1 MKAIEQYLKRR
12 DFGVVSSSFYDK
24 IALWGKWYSGRVPAF
39 HDYRQYNG
47 KRKISR
53 SRKSL
58 GMAKTIAED
67 WANLALN
74 EKVGIS
80 TGKEADGDR
89 IWSVL
94 NANKFRVRGNQLLE
108 QAFALGTGAFV
119 ERMDGGDIKIDYI
132 PADMIYP
139 LSWDNGTTT
148 ECAFASERSV
158 GGKSQVYL
166 NIHRLAGGNYVIEN
180 HMFKREGSVL
190 TEIELP
196 EGVEAEVK
204 TGSMVPR
211 FQIVRPNIVNNI
223 SPDCPMGISVYANAI
238 DQLEGLDLVYDS
250 YCNEFRLGKKRIT
263 VPMTMARVTMEEDGT
278 ITPMFDDNDTE
289 FYAMP
294 SLEGVENKIQEHN
307 MEIRHESHEAGI
319 QTALN
324 LLSFKCG
331 MGKDRFNFKD
341 GQVKTATEVIS
352 EKSDLYQSLKKHEL
366 LLEDVLVGLTRA
378 VADMLGMSP
387 DLEITVNFDDSII
400 EDSASEQQKDLQLV
414 SSGIMAKWEYR
425 VKWMGEDEETARAKI
440 EDASSGFEGLTFNA

>member
-1 MKAIEQYLKRR
+1 
-12 DFGVVSSSFYDK
+12 
-24 IALWGKWYSGRVPAF
+24 
-39 HDYRQYNG
+39 
-47 KRKISR
+47 
-53 SRKSL
+53 
-58 GMAKTIAED
+58 
-67 WANLALN
+67 
-74 EKVGIS
+74 
-80 TGKEADGDR
+80 
-89 IWSVL
+89 
-94 NANKFRVRGNQLLE
+94 
-108 QAFALGTGAFV
+108 
-119 ERMDGGDIKIDYI
+119 
-132 PADMIYP
+132 
-139 LSWDNGTTT
+139 
-148 ECAFASERSV
+148 
-158 GGKSQVYL
+158 
-166 NIHRLAGGNYVIEN
+166 
-180 HMFKREGSVL
+180 
-190 TEIELP
+190 
-196 EGVEAEVK
+196 
-204 TGSMVPR
+204 
-211 FQIVRPNIVNNI
+211 
-223 SPDCPMGISVYANAI
+223 
-238 DQLEGLDLVYDS
+238 
-250 YCNEFRLGKKRIT
+250 
-263 VPMTMARVTMEEDGT
+263 MTMACFTMEEDGT

-425 VKWMGEDEETARAKI
+425 VKWMGEDEQTARAKI